1 MKQKRATRID
11 ILLKAM
17 PDPEP
22 ANTKIS
28 VEMNSAKAA
37 LSESGWL
44 ASPGVPT
51 AILLIGISLNLSLV
65 STFVQALYLF

>member
-1 MKQKRATRID
+1 
-11 ILLKAM
+11 M